1 MRQTRQEVEFSE
13 RRCRRGS
20 KQGGLRPSRRIV
32 SVSQFSPS
40 SERAFFIYNHLYY
53 QELSRKYINFYLSA
67 VLERALKTA
76 QIYTDLINDWIQI
89 GYYSIVLKSVSM
101 LLKCNYEEFFIRQFY
116 LDRNS
121 FGYYR
126 VYFIDSVTGIRDS
139 GKSTHTKYKVEAT
152 MITTSWLQNVAPDCV
167 FTSNR

>member
-1 MRQTRQEVEFSE
+1 MNAGSAEGANKEV
-13 RRCRRGS
+13 CDRRGES
-20 KQGGLRPSRRIV
+20 CQSHNLARLLNGL
-32 SVSQFSPS
+32 
-40 SERAFFIYNHLYY
+40 FFIYNHLYY
-53 QELSRKYINFYLSA
+53 QELSRKHINFYLSA
-67 VLERALKTA
+67 VLEGALKTA

-101 LLKCNYEEFFIRQFY
+101 LLKCNYEEVFIRQFY

-126 VYFIDSVTGIRDS
+126 VYFIDPVTGIRDS
-139 GKSTHTKYKVEAT
+139 GKSTHTKYKIEAT
-152 MITTSWLQNVAPDCV
+152 MIATSWLQNVAPDCV